1 MPTPF
6 PGMDPYLEQRG
17 VWNQVHTSLIVDI
30 QRFLTP
36 RLRPKYHVGI
46 EQRTYLALLPPSDD
60 LVGIPDA
67 LVVASGAGMT
77 MVAPALSTVAPEIGV
92 LPQPEEMRERY
103 LEIRALETQQVV
115 TVIELLSP
123 GNKLSREGRAEYE
136 RKRLD
141 VLSRRTN
148 LVEIDLLRASKPFP
162 MQASRQSDYRIV
174 ISRNHQRPPDDQYLF
189 DLPQPIP
196 DIPIPLQPHE
206 TEPMLPLGAL
216 LHHVYDEGGYDL
228 IVDYSRPADPPLREA
243 DAAWAHDLLGQT
255 RQNGQARRG
264 DASA

>member
-17 VWNQVHTSLIVDI
+17 VWNQVHADLIVDI
-30 QRFLTP
+30 RRFLMP
-36 RLRPKYHVGI
+36 LLRPKYHVGI
-46 EQRTYLALLPPSDD
+46 EQRTYLALLPPCDD

-67 LVVASGAGMT
+67 LVVASGAGRT
-77 MVAPALSTVAPEIGV
+77 MVAATPSTVAPEIGV

-103 LEIRALETQQVV
+103 LEIRSLETQQVV

-136 RKRLD
+136 HKRLD
-141 VLSRRTN
+141 VLSSRTN
-148 LVEIDLLRASKPFP
+148 LVEIDLIRAGQPFP

-174 ISRNHQRPPDDQYLF
+174 VSRSRQRPRADLYLF

-196 DIPIPLQPHE
+196 DIPIPLQRGE
-206 TEPMLPLGAL
+206 AEPVVPLNEL
-216 LHHVYDEGGYDL
+216 LHRVYDQGGYDL
-228 IVDYSRPADPPLREA
+228 IIDYSRPAEPPLREA
-243 DAAWAHDLLGQT
+243 DAVWAHDLLARA
-255 RQNGQARRG
+255 RQNGRVRHG
-264 DASA
+264 EASA